1 MKQVYDY
8 VIERRDLFSC
18 CVQVRTHIARTDT
31 DLFFFLTRVRM
42 FVILSWFLEIT

>member
-1 MKQVYDY
+1 MKQLYDY
-8 VIERRDLFSC
+8 VIERSVLLLCTSED
-18 CVQVRTHIARTDT
+18 THCPYTDT

>member
-1 MKQVYDY
+1 MKQLYDY

-18 CVQVRTHIARTDT
+18 CVQVRTHCRTDT